1 MTKRAHETPRVAL
14 SVRQPWAWTLLFGG
28 KDVENRTWSTRCR
41 GRIWIHASKREI
53 AEDVDYAVRLVA
65 EGWDCDP
72 NRALEHYR
80 EHDQRGAILGS
91 LNLTGCRLI
100 DELPADDPLRNNL
113 WAQGPWL
120 WLLEDP
126 VVCDPWPM
134 PGRLSLWTPPPARR
148 PDG

>member
-65 EGWDCDP
+65 EGWNCDP
-72 NRALEHYR
+72 RRALKHYR

-91 LNLTGCRLI
+91 LNLNGCRRI
-100 DELPADDPLRNNL
+100 DELRADEPLRGNR
-113 WAQGPWL
+113 WVQGPWL

-126 VVCDPWPM
+126 VACDPWPM
-134 PGRLSLWTPPPARR
+134 PGRLGLWTPPTRR
-148 PDG
+148 PER